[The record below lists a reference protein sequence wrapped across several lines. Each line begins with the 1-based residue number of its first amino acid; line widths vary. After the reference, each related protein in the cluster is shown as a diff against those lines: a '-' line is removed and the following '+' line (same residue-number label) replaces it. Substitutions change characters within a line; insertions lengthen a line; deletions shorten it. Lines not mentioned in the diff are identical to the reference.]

1 MTDNDTLCVDLRESI
16 SYKIVLG
23 KMPALPISHK
33 VASFSC
39 GSFLSL
45 PLGCE
50 DSMNPEREC
59 DMSVVFKKAEL
70 LLAKL
75 CREKKNETVDE
86 YVN

>member
-1 MTDNDTLCVDLRESI
+1 MR
-16 SYKIVLG
+16 
-23 KMPALPISHK
+23 
-33 VASFSC
+33 
-39 GSFLSL
+39 SFLSL
-45 PLGCE
+45 SLGCE
-50 DSMNPEREC
+50 DNMNPAREC

>member
-1 MTDNDTLCVDLRESI
+1 MR
-16 SYKIVLG
+16 
-23 KMPALPISHK
+23 
-33 VASFSC
+33 
-39 GSFLSL
+39 SFLSL
-45 PLGCE
+45 SLGCE
-50 DSMNPEREC
+50 ENMNPAREC